1 MTLILTVGDWSDR
14 SEYIAHLTRA
24 GYLVGWADPSAD
36 PSHQS
41 PGFHPAGLVALLES
55 RSDIAAAAGLARRF
69 GTPWVAWDSGS
80 DTSADAYLD
89 GARAV
94 LRSEISPEGMA
105 QVVAELMD
113 DDEAPA
119 RQIGDGEVLCCRR
132 SETIDVDA
140 ESAVVVLSGEVAIR
154 AVDPSGSQCLKG
166 IFGAG
171 DVLLAHP
178 PGHGCVDLVAHS
190 DARIS
195 VHQWRDVAL
204 TWDIADRMWRSQT
217 YLTAWSAMQS
227 RVRIDHRLLGV
238 LTLLAERFGR
248 SGQGGWVVIDVRLTY
263 EQLAEIVGASRTAV
277 SSATGELLAAGAVRI
292 KGGAKHRRIQL
303 HTKQARAL
311 IPA

>member
-1 MTLILTVGDWSDR
+1 MG
-14 SEYIAHLTRA
+14 
-24 GYLVGWADPSAD
+24 
-36 PSHQS
+36 
-41 PGFHPAGLVALLES
+41 
-55 RSDIAAAAGLARRF
+55 
-69 GTPWVAWDSGS
+69 WDSGPGAS
-80 DTSADAYLD
+80 VSAYRN
-89 GARAV
+89 GAKVV
-94 LRSEISPEGMA
+94 LRSEISPEDLA
-105 QVVAELMD
+105 QVVAELLD

-248 SGQGGWVVIDVRLTY
+248 PGQGGWVVIDVRLTY